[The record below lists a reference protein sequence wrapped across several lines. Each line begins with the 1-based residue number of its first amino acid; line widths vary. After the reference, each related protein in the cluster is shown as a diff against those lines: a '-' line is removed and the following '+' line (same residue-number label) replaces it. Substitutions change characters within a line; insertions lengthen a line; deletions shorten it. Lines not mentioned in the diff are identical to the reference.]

1 MSDTAKIGHK
11 ANGVSALIRRADA
24 LDVELAGF
32 RSTIDSLAE
41 QIELVSGEIDKKVE
55 YRSMCDA

>member
-1 MSDTAKIGHK
+1 LSDTAKIGHK